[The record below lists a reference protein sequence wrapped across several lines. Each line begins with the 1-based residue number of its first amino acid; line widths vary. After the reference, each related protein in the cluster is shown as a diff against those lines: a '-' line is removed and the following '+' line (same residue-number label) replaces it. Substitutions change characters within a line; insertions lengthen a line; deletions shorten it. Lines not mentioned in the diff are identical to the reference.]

1 MTFYNRNGV
10 LYARI
15 NGQRISTK
23 LKDTKEN
30 RKLFES
36 YAKNDEFFK
45 KFNVIKNNNIPTVIE
60 LCEEVMLEKEKT
72 LKPTSFNTYSCFFKK
87 HIKPFFK
94 EKKVTEIKPIDIK
107 KWYCNFTDK
116 STLITC
122 EAILKP
128 AFEIAILSEYITTT
142 PFIIKKPKY
151 KDSGY
156 EIKPFTHTE
165 LQKVLDY
172 NHELIGNFIAIACF
186 TGMRTGELFG
196 LRWKD
201 VDLKNREISIKQ
213 QFTKGYL
220 LTPKTKKSKGI
231 IDLPIEALPYFEKQR
246 LKTGLREYIFYS
258 PRNEPFKNTSY
269 VNILLKQILKELNI
283 EERSIYQTRHTF
295 ASIRLSMGERLE
307 WVSFMLRHESSD
319 ITLKRYFKY
328 IKELDTIRVNLNFDL
343 AQNRHSS

>member
-1 MTFYNRNGV
+1 MTFYNRNGI

-45 KFNVIKNNNIPTVIE
+45 KFNVVKNVPTIME
-60 LCEEVMLEKEKT
+60 LCEEVMREKEKK
-72 LKPTSFNTYSCFFKK
+72 LKPTSFNTYSCFLKK
-87 HIKPFFK
+87 HIKPFFD
-94 EKKVTEIKPIDIK
+94 KKKITEIKPIHIK
-107 KWYCNFTDK
+107 KWYDIFTDK

-128 AFEIAILSEYITTT
+128 AFEIAILNEYITTT
-142 PFIIKKPKY
+142 PFIIKKPKM

-156 EIKPFTHTE
+156 EIKPFTHKE
-165 LQKVLDY
+165 LQKILNY
-172 NHELIGNFIAIACF
+172 NHNIIGNFIAIACF
-186 TGMRTGELFG
+186 TGMRTGEIFG
-196 LRWKD
+196 LKWSD
-201 VDLKNREISIKQ
+201 IDFKNREISIKR

-220 LTPKTKKSKGI
+220 QSPKTKKSKGI

-246 LKTGLREYIFYS
+246 LKTGLREYVFYA
-258 PRNEPFKNTSY
+258 PKGEPFKNTSY
-269 VNILLKQILKELNI
+269 VNILLKQILKELDI
-283 EERSIYQTRHTF
+283 EQRSIYQTRHTF

-307 WVSFMLRHESSD
+307 WVSFMLRHESTD

-328 IKELDTIRVNLNFDL
+328 IKELDTKRVDLNFDL
-343 AQNRHSS
+343 TQNRHSS